1 MEDWDRHCSFD
12 ASSLPSTRNAS
23 FVCEFSTVLSACAVL
38 RNLLVMPVAAQLVK
52 AAGRL
57 GGANNNV
64 A

>member
-23 FVCEFSTVLSACAVL
+23 FVCEFPTVLSACAVL
-38 RNLLVMPVAAQLVK
+38 RNLFVKPVVAQFVK

-57 GGANNNV
+57 RCAYHNV